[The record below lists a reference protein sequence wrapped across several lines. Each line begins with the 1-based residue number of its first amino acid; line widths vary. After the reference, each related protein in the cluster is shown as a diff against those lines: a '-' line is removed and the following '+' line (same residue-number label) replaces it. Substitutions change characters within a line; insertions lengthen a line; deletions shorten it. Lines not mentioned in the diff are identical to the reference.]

1 MHFAQISII
10 FSILTARKS
19 NSCKILHWSLLL
31 KKVTET
37 EIILKFKCKKKSE
50 TLLKIHFFHKKTL
63 KNNKKH
69 FFHKKTLKNSFLMT
83 YDPFFF

>member
-1 MHFAQISII
+1 MQNLTLEFII
-10 FSILTARKS
+10 KKSDFLTQK
-19 NSCKILHWSLLL
+19 LL

-37 EIILKFKCKKKSE
+37 GIILKFKCKKKSE

-63 KNNKKH
+63 KN
-69 FFHKKTLKNSFLMT
+69 SFLMT